1 MEKPDSKI
9 KRFWRPANL
18 VKIFVSLIIVFV
30 CGVFFFIRS
39 EAFLNWVEGRLEIE
53 LENRIKEGH
62 TADVGEIK
70 GNILGSVTLSSIAIS
85 KTDAPDPP
93 IVSTGKVVLKYNLL
107 GLLTRKFEVKKLQV
121 SDPQIHVVRN
131 SDSTLN
137 LAQIFKKGT
146 TQSSSQFDF
155 AAERIEFNRGTI
167 VYLDTQQD
175 LRIAIDGISVGV
187 KGKLN
192 TWNHK
197 GWLRIGTGSVTFN
210 GAEKAIDAFNA
221 NFVLLANGS
230 RLNSLQL
237 AFGNSNLE
245 VTGGFTRGTG
255 STSWD
260 GTLDLN
266 LDVSDVQRFFGEAV
280 ELEGIVTAKLVAE
293 GTDSTLNVKML
304 SAKMPAFSMVRT
316 EDRRKIALADLEVG
330 ANFKYSPTPTF
341 TLTTFSVQIAGGTLA
356 GEGSVYTRKR
366 SRW

>member
-1 MEKPDSKI
+1 M
-9 KRFWRPANL
+9 
-18 VKIFVSLIIVFV
+18 
-30 CGVFFFIRS
+30 
-39 EAFLNWVEGRLEIE
+39 
-53 LENRIKEGH
+53 
-62 TADVGEIK
+62 
-70 GNILGSVTLSSIAIS
+70 
-85 KTDAPDPP
+85 
-93 IVSTGKVVLKYNLL
+93 
-107 GLLTRKFEVKKLQV
+107 
-121 SDPQIHVVRN
+121 RN

-356 GEGSVYTRKR
+356 GEGSVTLENAPDGNLLTQFRQLTHHPFSYAGQWHAAEMQLIPLLSMFVQLPDNLSDSVGRLSGTAKF
-366 SRW
+366 SEIA